1 MKKLKFLHEK
11 TANAQKTEF
20 VSKGRIKEYGKERYQ
35 KRLKEKEENEKSG
48 LVTKSMFELQF
59 GWEDQADWYV
69 YDNKIKNKKYYNKYE
84 YFKGTYAQ
92 KERR

>member
-1 MKKLKFLHEK
+1 MKKIKFLHEK
-11 TANAQKTEF
+11 TPNAQKIEF
-20 VSKGRIKEYGKERYQ
+20 VSKGRMQEYGRERYQ
-35 KRLKEKEENEKSG
+35 KRLKKREEDEKSG

-59 GWEDQADWYV
+59 GWRDQGDWYV
-69 YDNKIKNKKYYNKYE
+69 YDNKTKNKKYYEKYE

>member
-11 TANAQKTEF
+11 TPNAQKTEF
-20 VSKGRIKEYGKERYQ
+20 VAKGRMQEYGRERYQ

-48 LVTKSMFELQF
+48 FVTKSMFELQF
-59 GWEDQADWYV
+59 GWKDTGDWYV
-69 YDNKIKNKKYYNKYE
+69 YDKKTKNKKYYDKYE
-84 YFKGTYAQ
+84 YFKGTYTQ

>member
-11 TANAQKTEF
+11 TPNSQKTEF
-20 VSKGRIKEYGKERYQ
+20 VSKGRMQEYGKERYQ
-35 KRLKEKEENEKSG
+35 KRLKKREEDEKSG

-59 GWEDQADWYV
+59 GWRDQGDWYL
-69 YDNKIKNKKYYNKYE
+69 YDNRTKNKKYYDKYE
-84 YFKGTYAQ
+84 HYKGTYAQ